1 MFIFMR
7 SNHKFNTMKK
17 LVLLLFIV
25 LIASC
30 KDQVAQ
36 SSIISVEEF
45 KTMVL
50 DKEVQLVD
58 VRTQEEYNE
67 GYIGDA
73 INIDYFEQDD
83 FAQQFDQFDKKETIY
98 IYCKS
103 GNRSQKSSK
112 ILQELGFKEIIDLK
126 GGYDAWIDTK

>member
-1 MFIFMR
+1 
-7 SNHKFNTMKK
+7 MKN
-17 LVLLLFIV
+17 LILFLFIV

-30 KDQVAQ
+30 NDQVAQ
-36 SSIISVEEF
+36 SKIVSVEEF
-45 KTMVL
+45 KSMVL

-83 FAQQFDQFDKKETIY
+83 FAQKFDQFDKEEAIF

>member
-1 MFIFMR
+1 
-7 SNHKFNTMKK
+7 MKK

-30 KDQVAQ
+30 KDHVAQ
-36 SSIISVEEF
+36 NSIISVEEF
-45 KTMVL
+45 KSMVL

-83 FAQQFDQFDKKETIY
+83 FAQQFDQFDKEETIY

>member
-1 MFIFMR
+1 MFNFINP
-7 SNHKFNTMKK
+7 NHNFNKMKN
-17 LVLLLFIV
+17 LILFLFIV

-30 KDQVAQ
+30 NDQVAQ
-36 SSIISVEEF
+36 SKIVSVEEF
-45 KTMVL
+45 KSMVL

-83 FAQQFDQFDKKETIY
+83 FAQKFDQFDKEEAIF